1 MPRKPLFD
9 ITNLAASLAEGTSVA
24 RQAERL
30 ALGLSAREAF
40 SQASQLSRVQED
52 VLRIATPDFDQFAQ
66 LGREALDREASVRK
80 LAEDLYLNPAA
91 RHAEQ
96 LCGPGFDVAQLLA
109 AGGAGASSLKHCFDE
124 LEAEQ
129 LQRLAKPIL
138 DWHRSEMGSARE
150 WVDDY
155 RRGLLQQA
163 ESLAAGHATKMQ
175 EEVDRLTRETASSG
189 YSAMLRSVQTTL
201 AADHEFGRSLA
212 SQLANDSVLDKV
224 REQLWQQHSDTL
236 ASLST
241 QRLVD
246 QVLEQ
251 VREHPANSLSSLQD
265 IRHWIDNLDWDELAE
280 AVAPEDPQTAL
291 VGSPPVSNPQPRA
304 TLKGRWEKLSDGE
317 KISAILVLVT
327 IFQIVLTAFIYAVPR
342 SLESRPEPAS
352 ETRTAEPQS
361 FELWTLNRSEA
372 VRAKPHA
379 KAATVVVLP
388 DAALVHVLDERR
400 GWLLVEAEAGEGALV
415 RGWIPKKSARP
426 LQEALLDHAIEQ
438 LQAQDQEPQEESEPT
453 RALAVHEYAA
463 LPAVIQTA
471 GPATSQRFVEF
482 FAASIRNRNTR
493 DAYWRA
499 CDQFLG
505 RCAEAGLTLD
515 AIQPVHVAGYV
526 EHLSQSASAPTVKQ
540 HLAAIRR
547 MFDFLVVGQILP
559 ANPAASVRGPK
570 HVVSE
575 GKTPILEADEVRA
588 LFDQFDTDRLIDLR
602 DQAIIGTMVYS
613 FARVGALVKLRV
625 KDYYRQG
632 ARAWFVL
639 DEKGGKQ
646 NRVPAH
652 HLAAEYVEQ
661 YIAAAGIELQRDMP
675 LFRSMG
681 RGRRGKAV
689 TERGLRREEI
699 FAMVRRRTAAAG
711 LPPEIGCH
719 SFRGTGITSYLKNG
733 GTLETAARL
742 AGHASTRTTQLYD
755 RRLAEV
761 AQAEVER
768 IRF

>member
-1 MPRKPLFD
+1 MPRKPPFD
-9 ITNLAASLAEGTSVA
+9 IASMTG
-24 RQAERL
+24 
-30 ALGLSAREAF
+30 GIFDLSSFAREAMDVVGTAGI
-40 SQASQLSRVQED
+40 QRMLQEE
-52 VLRIATPDFDQFAQ
+52 AM
-66 LGREALDREASVRK
+66 REALGVSAIQQALEDQRADHLHAMGQPLATVTAVLGAQASRGVPQDPYETLRSISSASF
-80 LAEDLYLNPAA
+80 AEDYLKELQ
-91 RHAEQ
+91 AE
-96 LCGPGFDVAQLLA
+96 
-109 AGGAGASSLKHCFDE
+109 E
-124 LEAEQ
+124 

-138 DWHRSEMGSARE
+138 DWHRSEIETARE
-150 WVDDY
+150 RIEEY
-155 RRGLLQQA
+155 RQGLFQQA
-163 ESLAAGHATKMQ
+163 SSLAASYAAEMQ

-189 YSAMLRSVQTTL
+189 YSALLKSMQTTL
-201 AADHEFGRSLA
+201 AADHNFAQSLA
-212 SQLANDSVLDKV
+212 SQLANESVLGRV
-224 REQLWQQHSDTL
+224 HEQVWQQHSGTL

-241 QRLVD
+241 QRIVD

-265 IRHWIDNLDWDELAE
+265 IRHWIDNLDWDALADAVEPEASESSAEVAPSEAPPGAAPREGGWAALPLNLKWRLFIDVIAVISFVSGVLFYCFPRETESTPEPSAESRIAE
-280 AVAPEDPQTAL
+280 A
-291 VGSPPVSNPQPRA
+291 
-304 TLKGRWEKLSDGE
+304 
-317 KISAILVLVT
+317 
-327 IFQIVLTAFIYAVPR
+327 
-342 SLESRPEPAS
+342 PA
-352 ETRTAEPQS
+352 
-361 FELWTLNRSEA
+361 FELWVLHWPEPI
-372 VRAKPHA
+372 RAKPHV
-379 KAATVVVLP
+379 KAPSLLTLP
-388 DAALVHVLDERR
+388 DAALVRVLDERR
-400 GWLLVEAEAGEGALV
+400 GWLLVEAEAGEGVLV

-426 LQEALLDHAIEQ
+426 LQESLLNHVVEQ
-438 LQAQDQEPQEESEPT
+438 LQAHDQEPQTESGPT
-453 RALAVHEYAA
+453 RALALDQPVA
-463 LPAVIQTA
+463 LPAVIETA
-471 GPATSQRFVEF
+471 GPATTERFVEF
-482 FAASIRNRNTR
+482 FTASIRNRNTR
-493 DAYWRA
+493 AAYWRA

-505 RCAEAGLTLD
+505 RCEEAGLTLD
-515 AIQPVHVAGYV
+515 GIQPVHVAGYV

-588 LFDQFDTDRLIDLR
+588 LFGQFDPERLIDLR
-602 DQAIIGTMVYS
+602 DQAIIGTMIYS

-681 RGRRGKAV
+681 RGRGGKAV

-699 FAMVRRRTAAAG
+699 FAMVRRRTAAVG